1 MSDCCTS
8 DDHVRPTDAPLLDL
22 LRASGPHGVGDLAR
36 ALEVT
41 PTAIRQRLAR
51 LEQAGIVARTT
62 GAVAARGRGRPSHS
76 FALSEKGR
84 RLGGENYRDLAL
96 VLWNEVRA
104 TADPAVRRGL
114 LGRIGAGL
122 AALVDAEVEGT
133 SPEERLASAADLL
146 RRRRVA
152 VEVRDG
158 AAEPAGHDGRPGPSS
173 LVSHSCP
180 YPGLAE
186 TDRGICAAERVMI
199 EEVVGAPVRLAE
211 CRLDG
216 DACCRFTLVPLH
228 ATAATPG

>member
-1 MSDCCTS
+1 MSQRCIP
-8 DDHVRPTDAPLLDL
+8 DDDVRPTDTPLLDV
-22 LRASGPHGVGDLAR
+22 LRASGPHGVGDLAQ
-36 ALEVT
+36 ALDVT

-62 GAVAARGRGRPSHS
+62 GTAAARGRGRPSHS

-104 TADPAVRRGL
+104 TADPTVRRGL
-114 LGRIGAGL
+114 LGRIGSGL

-152 VEVRDG
+152 VEFRDG
-158 AAEPAGHDGRPGPSS
+158 AVEPAGDDGRPGPSS

-180 YPGLAE
+180 YHGLAE

-199 EEVVGAPVRLAE
+199 EEVVGAPVRLSE

-216 DACCRFTLVPLH
+216 GDCCRFTLVPLH
-228 ATAATPG
+228 ATVTTPG